1 MKRCALEGAKL
12 NVRNLFRRYEPN
24 ICFSGRQKSRIRSEA
39 NQAEWG
45 CQSSEGGGNKSTEKK
60 GYWHLTVLLFY
71 QTGSSS
77 ILSSSTRPPWY
88 WQGGAAEERL
98 LTVVARLLQKKTFC
112 QMQIFSCNVVQGL
125 VFGGRRKNW
134 RRNRWIGHLEATDRS
149 TNANFSKRTAVKTS
163 SIIKINGTVITWQQN
178 ADGISLIFWQI
189 EL

>member
-77 ILSSSTRPPWY
+77 ILSSSTRPH
-88 WQGGAAEERL
+88 GTDRE
-98 LTVVARLLQKKTFC
+98 VLQKKGSWQWLLGCCRKKRSARCKSSAAMLSRAWF
-112 QMQIFSCNVVQGL
+112 L
-125 VFGGRRKNW
+125 VAGERIGGETDGSDIW
-134 RRNRWIGHLEATDRS
+134 RQLIEAQTPIS
-149 TNANFSKRTAVKTS
+149 PNAPLWKRH
-163 SIIKINGTVITWQQN
+163 Q
-178 ADGISLIFWQI
+178 
-189 EL
+189 